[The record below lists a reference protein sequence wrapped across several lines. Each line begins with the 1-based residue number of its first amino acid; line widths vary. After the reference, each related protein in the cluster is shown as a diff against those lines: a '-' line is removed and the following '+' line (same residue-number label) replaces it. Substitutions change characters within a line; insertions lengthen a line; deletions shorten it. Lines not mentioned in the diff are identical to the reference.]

1 MSTKIPLKTIVTAR
15 TADQAKLI
23 AKAVNQGSYALKG
36 KIALTHDELTA
47 SLEGQDWDV
56 VLVHQNLP
64 EDVNLESII
73 DTIQQNNPL
82 TPVVVITDTMSE
94 ELRTT
99 TLQAGARDAVSYT
112 APALLDLILKRELPN
127 NPETAT
133 PKTAPSV
140 ARRPQ
145 AVAMPSACVVDQE
158 SLSDDDKEWA
168 ERINVA
174 IQENHF
180 LTVFQPIVNLN
191 AEPAA
196 NYELL
201 LRMRGKDGEEISP
214 AQFIGPAEK
223 SCMMASIDRWVIE
236 RAIHTLLEHQKD
248 EPNTRFFIKL
258 SRQSLFD
265 EEFLPWLAPLVED
278 NHVPANSLVFELTEL
293 DSLAYEAHTKK
304 VVAALKHINCMVTID
319 HVGSA
324 EDREDTWRTLNPD
337 YIKLSGH
344 LTRELT
350 EDKDAQNIVR
360 RISGHAKNQNV
371 LTIAQFVQDP
381 STLAFLWQRGINYI
395 QGYYLQR
402 PDTTLN
408 YDFSPEEIDEVTV
421 V

>member
-15 TADQAKLI
+15 TADQARLI
-23 AKAVNQGSYALKG
+23 AQAVNQGSYALKG
-36 KIALTHDELTA
+36 KIALTQEDFTA

-56 VLVHQNLP
+56 ILVNQDLP
-64 EDVNLESII
+64 EDVNLEGLINI
-73 DTIQQNNPL
+73 VQNNNPL
-82 TPVVVITDTMSE
+82 TPTILITDSMNE
-94 ELRTT
+94 ELRTMS
-99 TLQAGARDAVSYT
+99 LQSGARDAVSYT
-112 APALLDLILKRELPN
+112 APALLDLILKRELPK

-133 PKTAPSV
+133 LNTPPPVS
-140 ARRPQ
+140 RRPQ
-145 AVAMPSACVVDQE
+145 TAAMPSACVVDQE
-158 SLSDDDKEWA
+158 GLTEEDKQWV
-168 ERINVA
+168 ERIKVA
-174 IQENHF
+174 LQENNL

-214 AQFIGPAEK
+214 AEFINSAEK

-236 RAIHTLLEHQKD
+236 HAIHALLEHQKD

-258 SRQSLFD
+258 SRQSLYD
-265 EEFLPWLAPLVED
+265 EDFLPWLAPLVED

-293 DSLAYEAHTKK
+293 DSLEYEAHTKK
-304 VVAALKHINCMVTID
+304 VVAALKHIKCMVAID

-324 EDREDTWRTLNPD
+324 EDRDDTWRTLNPD

-402 PDTTLN
+402 PDTALN
-408 YDFSPEEIDEVTV
+408 YDFTPEEIDEVTAV
-421 V
+421 